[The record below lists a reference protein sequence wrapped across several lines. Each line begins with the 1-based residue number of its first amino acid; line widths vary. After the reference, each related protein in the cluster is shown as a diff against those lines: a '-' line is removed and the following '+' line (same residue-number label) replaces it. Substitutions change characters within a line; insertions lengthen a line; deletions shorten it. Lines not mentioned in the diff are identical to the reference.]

1 MTSYQMRSCIL
12 TNFEIYMTNLNI
24 QILMWC
30 LDLKR
35 DIDIAICFE
44 KDSVHS
50 SNSEIFQER
59 GSFEEA
65 VIKLLAK
72 K

>member
-1 MTSYQMRSCIL
+1 MRSCIL

-44 KDSVHS
+44 KDCVHS
-50 SNSEIFQER
+50 SNCEIFQER

-65 VIKLLAK
+65 VIKLFAK

>member
-1 MTSYQMRSCIL
+1 
-12 TNFEIYMTNLNI
+12 
-24 QILMWC
+24 MWC

-44 KDSVHS
+44 KDCVHS
-50 SNSEIFQER
+50 SNCEIFQER

-65 VIKLLAK
+65 VIKLFAK